1 MSKSNQRVWLA
12 YYTEL
17 QMHCKDCAYYHVQS
31 HEKGC
36 NPMQTTHR
44 CKKITKDDPQYLPE
58 YERGYYPRLNI
69 GCICPISGK
78 MITSKSFTEVQALVN
93 SSVIIDKGII
103 CCGNKIELNAVSKH
117 ILVGH
122 CPICG
127 KSISVQL

>member
-17 QMHCKDCAYYHVQS
+17 QMHCKDCVYYHVQP

-78 MITSKSFTEVQALVN
+78 MITSKTFTEVQALAN
-93 SSVIIDKGII
+93 SSIVIDKGII